1 MSEES
6 VTRVVVTD
14 VQMPF
19 WSMVRF
25 MVKWA
30 IAAIPAMVILAVVAF
45 IFAFLFGA
53 LTGSLGGV
61 WRQASSPSYQEESL
75 VVQTSPAM
83 KKAPETNVPQFA
95 QRWIGNPDV
104 EKCIEDER
112 KLAAETPEQRKARQ
126 EQLEA
131 DRRASMAKVH

>member
-1 MSEES
+1 MSEGA

-61 WRQASSPSYQEESL
+61 WRQASSPPYQEESL
-75 VVQTSPAM
+75 VVQTSPATN
-83 KKAPETNVPQFA
+83 KAPETNVPQFA
-95 QRWIGNPDV
+95 QRCVGNPDV

-131 DRRASMAKVH
+131 DRRANMAKVH

>member
-61 WRQASSPSYQEESL
+61 WRQASSPSYHEESL
-75 VVQTSPAM
+75 VVQTSPAI

-95 QRWIGNPDV
+95 QRCIGNPDV
-104 EKCIEDER
+104 EKCIDDER
-112 KLAAETPEQRKARQ
+112 KLAAETSEQRKARQ

-131 DRRASMAKVH
+131 DRRANMAKVH